1 MLFYTLCTLIAV
13 LSLAKLLTHI
23 HHTLRKRRLGYI
35 SPPSYPHLDP
45 ILGLDFFI
53 KKMLALK
60 SGTYLS
66 TSATPYLSIKSKTFK
81 ITSFCNTIYHTIDPD
96 VVKGYQSI
104 HFKDFG
110 YGPIRYH
117 LAENLWGNGIA
128 VADGESWTAARRFIR
143 GSFDVVHTANIQR
156 LEHHVDKFMA
166 LLPCDGATVDLLP
179 LFKRLVSGCYPL
191 RFVPSRSAC

>member
-81 ITSFCNTIYHTIDPD
+81 ITSFCNTIYHTIDPE

-117 LAENLWGNGIA
+117 LAETLWGNGIA
-128 VADGESWTAARRFIR
+128 VADGESWTAA
-143 GSFDVVHTANIQR
+143 

-179 LFKRLVSGCYPL
+179 LFKRLVSGCYPF